1 MSQLIREKFDVAF
14 DSICGITF
22 SFREKLNIRVDRS
35 MCGLV
40 CDVREELEV
49 GPLGMC
55 STK

>member
-1 MSQLIREKFDVAF
+1 MSHLIREKLDVAF

-22 SFREKLNIRVDRS
+22 SFREKLSIRVDRS

-40 CDVREELEV
+40 FDVREELEV
-49 GPLGMC
+49 GALGMC